1 MLDANSAL
9 FVNKQDHQGR
19 RNEMKGAGAKL
30 QNGYFLNE
38 RAIGCKLVG
47 SSAPT
52 PPRYVVQNTTWS
64 RFLENSKDNEMK
76 KK

>member
-1 MLDANSAL
+1 
-9 FVNKQDHQGR
+9 
-19 RNEMKGAGAKL
+19 MKGAGAEL
-30 QNGYFLNE
+30 QKGHFLNE

-52 PPRYVVQNTTWS
+52 PLYVVQNTTWS